1 MFSAYGQRQMQW
13 TIIMRT
19 DELRDLQDRIAKQLD
34 VSEFLDL
41 LGYTMFDL
49 VEVLAE
55 TINENAEMFEE
66 ALN

>member
-1 MFSAYGQRQMQW
+1 
-13 TIIMRT
+13 MRT

-55 TINENAEMFEE
+55 TINENAELFEE